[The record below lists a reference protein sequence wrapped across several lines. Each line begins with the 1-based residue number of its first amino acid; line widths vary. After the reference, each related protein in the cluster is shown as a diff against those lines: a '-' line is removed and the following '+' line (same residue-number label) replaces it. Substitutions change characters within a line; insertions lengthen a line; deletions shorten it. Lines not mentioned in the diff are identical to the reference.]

1 MTGHL
6 LDWCFAPRVSMCT
19 LLAWGGTL
27 TLLAH
32 THSAIAAGIS
42 ASALLGFGLSSEA
55 DVTPDLIARYCVLK
69 NFSMLYGLS
78 WIAYAFGAAIGPV
91 IVGSSFDRAG
101 GSDQLHQAVFS
112 ALQGRSVSHSLP
124 AAIRPTASR

>member
-1 MTGHL
+1 MALRVGRLVLAVPLMAAFCTVSARAQKA
-6 LDWCFAPRVSMCT
+6 APVY
-19 LLAWGGTL
+19 
-27 TLLAH
+27 H
-32 THSAIAAGIS
+32 
-42 ASALLGFGLSSEA
+42 LLGFGLSSEA

-101 GSDQLHQAVFS
+101 VSDQLHQAVFS
-112 ALQGRSVSHSLP
+112 ALQGRCVSHSLP